1 MEHGAYFNFK
11 IISFSKLPFPFSTC
25 LHFLGEGRLNLIKP
39 YSESNNASFERPN
52 MKLIELE
59 MNVPEFWLRN
69 GIGKIF
75 L

>member
-1 MEHGAYFNFK
+1 M
-11 IISFSKLPFPFSTC
+11 C
-25 LHFLGEGRLNLIKP
+25 LYFLGEGRLNLIKP